1 MKVNLKK
8 TAILLV
14 SLFSLASCQA
24 QIGKPDN
31 TPNNPQNQGQV
42 KPNTPPSLD
51 DFAFGNGAGYMRGW
65 QAPNNSNTGT
75 PMNNGSGPNG
85 MGGGS
90 GIGMGQGF
98 GMGMGYPNNDVLTQK
113 LSTLKAADSLSDQE
127 KSDLIFMREE
137 EKVARD
143 FYISMYEKYKQRSFD
158 NISKSEQFH
167 MDAMKLLLD
176 RYKLEDPVGSNA
188 NGVFKDKKLQDL
200 YDSLIKDGNIS
211 LENALRLGSKVEE
224 VDINDLKKS
233 ISNAK
238 AEDIKLVYDY
248 LLSASE
254 NHLRAFTNNLSR
266 FFNVTYTPQVLS
278 KEDFDLIVK

>member
-31 TPNNPQNQGQV
+31 TPNNSQNQGQV
-42 KPNTPPSLD
+42 KPNTPPLLD

-65 QAPNNSNTGT
+65 QSPNNSNTGT

-98 GMGMGYPNNDVLTQK
+98 GMGMGYPNNDVLNQK
-113 LSTLKAADSLSDQE
+113 LATLKSADSLSDQE

-176 RYKLEDPVGSNA
+176 RYKLEDPVGTNA

-211 LENALRLGSKVEE
+211 LENALKLGAKVEE

-233 ISNAK
+233 ISNTK
-238 AEDIKLVYDY
+238 AEDIKIIYDY

-266 FFNVTYTPQVLS
+266 FFNATYTPQVLS